1 MVSLTCALC
10 TSLLNLWIAAS
21 CARSCCSNGTLPLSK
36 QRALSQRNS
45 TIVMCAAPDKTELKK
60 ILEILNQC
68 QTSNVCKPVC
78 GKNPNFK
85 FDAQV
90 DFAPTFCIST
100 FDVKFCA
107 TFSRLSLKTSVITWV
122 IASACFAVSPSDSN
136 RRT

>member
-1 MVSLTCALC
+1 MLQQW
-10 TSLLNLWIAAS
+10 NY
-21 CARSCCSNGTLPLSK
+21 PLSK
-36 QRALSQRNS
+36 QRAISQRKS
-45 TIVMCAAPDKTELKK
+45 TIDMCAAPDKTELKK
-60 ILEILNQC
+60 ILKILNQC
-68 QTSNVCKPVC
+68 QTSNVCKPVY

-85 FDAQV
+85 LDAQV

-122 IASACFAVSPSDSN
+122 IASACFAVNPSDSN